1 MMLWVVL
8 GLMTAAAIVAV
19 VAPLLRRAPADAPDQ
34 DLAVYRDQLA
44 EIDRDLANG
53 RIVREDAEA
62 ARIEVSR
69 RLIAAAERAE
79 QSGAAGEA
87 ETKPSKRRWRL
98 ASAAVLVVLP
108 LAAVAFYV
116 AIGSPGLPGQ
126 PLAERLAKARSSP
139 QVPAQEFGTL
149 ASLVVR
155 VETHL
160 EQNPDDARG
169 WEVLAPVYM
178 RFERFDDAV
187 KARSNIIRIL
197 GPTAERTA
205 ALGEAL
211 VAAGGGIVTPAAKAE
226 FDRALALDRENI
238 TAILYT
244 GLAAKQAGDY
254 AEARRIWEGMIAR
267 APAGAEWIGFVQ
279 QAIAALGDKPPG
291 SANAASGSGRDSASR
306 PGDAAGA
313 PVDGAPAELSAEQRE
328 MARGMTERLAK
339 RLAENGADVDE
350 WLRLV
355 RSYLVLGE
363 REKAQAAAVDA
374 RRALAGDADKLQRLD
389 SGVKALGVE
398 G

>member
-1 MMLWVVL
+1 MMFWAVL
-8 GLMTAAAIVAV
+8 GLMTAAAIVAILF
-19 VAPLLRRAPADAPDQ
+19 PLLRRAPADAPDQ

-44 EIDRDLANG
+44 EIERDLANG

-79 QSGAAGEA
+79 RSAGAGGAEA
-87 ETKPSKRRWRL
+87 KPVARRAWRF
-98 ASAAVLVVLP
+98 ASAAALIALP

-116 AIGSPGLPGQ
+116 STGSPGLPGQ
-126 PLAERLAKARSSP
+126 PLAERMAKARAMP
-139 QVPAQEFGTL
+139 QAPAQEFGTL

-291 SANAASGSGRDSASR
+291 SAAAARDAGRNAAPTSG
-306 PGDAAGA
+306 
-313 PVDGAPAELSAEQRE
+313 DGAPADLSAEQRE
-328 MARGMTERLAK
+328 MARGMVERLAK

-355 RSYLVLGE
+355 RSYLVLGD
-363 REKAQAAAVDA
+363 REKARAAAIDA
-374 RRALAGDADKLQRLD
+374 RRALSGDADKLQRLD